1 MAAAVIEKK
10 HGCCCHRNYYW
21 LLYWFPIANKQNI
34 ETGIMQNEIREE
46 KCKEREIIDML
57 RTRKMRQ
64 MVKQEVFGLVLKPV
78 RVSP

>member
-1 MAAAVIEKK
+1 
-10 HGCCCHRNYYW
+10 
-21 LLYWFPIANKQNI
+21 
-34 ETGIMQNEIREE
+34 MQNEIREE